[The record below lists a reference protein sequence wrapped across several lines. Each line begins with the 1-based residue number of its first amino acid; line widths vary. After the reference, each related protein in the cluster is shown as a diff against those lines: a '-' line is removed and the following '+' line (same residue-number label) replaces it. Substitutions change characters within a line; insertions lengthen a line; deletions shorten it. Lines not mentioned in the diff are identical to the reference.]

1 MTKIPLSFLS
11 STAQYSRLMLL
22 LTHSLAANQI
32 SGISPAQCARNSEK
46 LRANFASKIA
56 SVVIFRINYP
66 KTLAAKTSAKRA
78 IKSTT
83 QAHLGSGGFER
94 TVSIFR
100 APTKDSARPLLS
112 FHDCEEARQSCAL
125 ALIACGAMDRGL
137 MTLADWKIVFR
148 EVRGSLNIDRNSK
161 RGQSDTANPIDLMSE
176 AEADF
181 LSAQTRKPYHKAR
194 RIAIARKINY
204 MRAQVFASFAADK
217 TRTRKASLKKQL
229 AVSRFLASQFS
240 TNAQGFAEILESAEA
255 ESALR
260 VTILRFRK
268 YIQAGETAL
277 TASALDG
284 IKARKLEF
292 KSFAD
297 LFAVCD

>member
-1 MTKIPLSFLS
+1 
-11 STAQYSRLMLL
+11 MLL
-22 LTHSLAANQI
+22 LTASLAANQI
-32 SGISPAQCARNSEK
+32 SGITPAQCARNAEK
-46 LRANFASKIA
+46 QRADFANKIA
-56 SVVIFRINYP
+56 NVIIFRINYP
-66 KTLAAKTSAKRA
+66 KVLAAKDPKKRG
-78 IKSTT
+78 IKSVT
-83 QAHLGSGGFER
+83 QSHAGSGGFER
-94 TVSIFR
+94 TISIFR
-100 APTKDSARPLLS
+100 APTRDSARPLLS

-125 ALIACGAMDRGL
+125 TLIACGAMDRGF
-137 MTLADWKIVFR
+137 MTLSDWKVAFR
-148 EVRGSLNIDRNSK
+148 EVRGVLNIDRNAK

-181 LSAQTRKPYHKAR
+181 LTASARKPYHTAR

-204 MRAQVFASFAADK
+204 LRAQVFAAFTADSK
-217 TRTRKASLKKQL
+217 RSRKATFKKQL

-240 TNAQGFAEILESAEA
+240 TNSQGFAEILEKAEA

-268 YIQAGETAL
+268 YCELGEIAL

-284 IKARKLEF
+284 IKARKIEF